1 MSQDQLDRAVSDAT
15 GESLRT
21 IRRRGFSIIDPSVT
35 DFDTEPNDLPAQ
47 VIDWDRPGTATWLP
61 WQPLSSRC

>member
-1 MSQDQLDRAVSDAT
+1 MSQDQLDRAVAEAT

-21 IRRRGFSIIDPSVT
+21 IRRRGFSIIDPSVA

-47 VIDWDRPGTATWLP
+47 VLDWDSR
-61 WQPLSSRC
+61 QPMPLRQAA